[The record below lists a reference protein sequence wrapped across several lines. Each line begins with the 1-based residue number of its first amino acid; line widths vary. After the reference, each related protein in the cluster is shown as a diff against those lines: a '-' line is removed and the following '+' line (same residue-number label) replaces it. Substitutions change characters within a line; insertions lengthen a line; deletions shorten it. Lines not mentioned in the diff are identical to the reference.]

1 MPRRPPPRI
10 EPTEAQLRAAY
21 NGQKWRG
28 RYTFDQ
34 AMADPSLC
42 RVLRMLA
49 VQAARVALR
58 RQVVQAKQARQ
69 AALHHTAPGR
79 PTHTTQPLFDRK
91 RAAAGERED
100 D

>member
-1 MPRRPPPRI
+1 M
-10 EPTEAQLRAAY
+10 RAAY
-21 NGQKWRG
+21 SQQHWRH
-28 RYTFDQ
+28 RHTFDE
-34 AMADPSLC
+34 AMADESLR

-58 RQVVQAKQARQ
+58 RQAIQACQAVRTR
-69 AALHHTAPGR
+69 AL
-79 PTHTTQPLFDRK
+79 PTHPPTFDRK

>member
-1 MPRRPPPRI
+1 MARRPPPRI
-10 EPTEAQLRAAY
+10 KPTEAQLRAAY
-21 NGQKWRG
+21 ATQHWRH
-28 RYTFDQ
+28 RHTFDQ
-34 AMADPSLC
+34 AMADESLR

-58 RQVVQAKQARQ
+58 RQAIQACQAVRTRV
-69 AALHHTAPGR
+69 LPT
-79 PTHTTQPLFDRK
+79 PTHAPTFDRK

>member
-10 EPTEAQLRAAY
+10 EPTEDQLRAAY
-21 NGQKWRG
+21 AGQRWRA

-34 AMADPSLC
+34 AMADESLR

-49 VQAARVALR
+49 VQTARIALR
-58 RQVVQAKQARQ
+58 RQVVHAKQARQ
-69 AALHHTAPGR
+69 AQTTHHQTPHATA
-79 PTHTTQPLFDRK
+79 PLFDRK